1 VISGAPVLPG
11 RFTING
17 ETPICPDHSIVAQFR
32 PSGTIFLRSADAG
45 SPRRRFDFPLRQ
57 PIMFKDKRE
66 VQDCLGDQQYIAT
79 DEISTVLFLA
89 ERLKKPVLAEGPA
102 GVGKTELAKAWAGA
116 TGRELIRLQC
126 YEGLDE
132 TKALYEWE
140 YAKQMLY
147 TQLLRDKLSQ
157 LLSEAETLSAAA
169 DRLAAEEDV
178 FFSERF
184 LLPRPLLRALTSDKP
199 VVLLIDEIDRSDTE
213 FEAFLLEILSDFQVS
228 VPELG
233 TIKAKHQPL
242 VLLTSNNTRE
252 LSEALKRRCL
262 YLFVDYPSMEQELNI
277 VRLKVP
283 DLSIKLAQQAVQI
296 VQRLRGMDLKK
307 SPSVSET
314 LDWAKALVALNAEHM
329 DEATLNS
336 TLTVLLKHEADVQR
350 ARGGIEGG
358 RSAGPAELDRY
369 NPYNDPRRKRG
380 R

>member
-1 VISGAPVLPG
+1 
-11 RFTING
+11 
-17 ETPICPDHSIVAQFR
+17 
-32 PSGTIFLRSADAG
+32 
-45 SPRRRFDFPLRQ
+45 
-57 PIMFKDKRE
+57 MFKDKRE

-79 DEISTVLFLA
+79 DEIATVLFLA
-89 ERLKKPVLAEGPA
+89 ERLNKPVLAEGPA

-184 LLPRPLLRALTSDKP
+184 LLPRPLLRALTSDNP

-283 DLSIKLAQQAVQI
+283 DLNFKLAQQAVQI

-314 LDWAKALVALNAEHM
+314 LDWAKALVALNADHM
-329 DEATLNS
+329 DEATLNN
-336 TLTVLLKHEADVQR
+336 TLTVLLKHESDVQR

-358 RSAGPAELDRY
+358 RSAGPADLDRY
-369 NPYNDPRRKRG
+369 NSYNDQRRRKG